1 MTINLTVPK
10 KTESSEL
17 KPRITVIGVGGAGGN
32 AVNNMIQMGLE
43 GVEFVV
49 ANSDAQALSHSS
61 ADRRIEMGTEVTP
74 IPPLDKQRPRSP
86 WRKYWPTCTTPTW
99 FSSRQGSEVALARVL
114 RQ

>member
-1 MTINLTVPK
+1 MTINLTVPNP
-10 KTESSEL
+10 TGSLEL

-61 ADRRIEMGTEVTP
+61 AERRIQMGAEVTRG
-74 IPPLDKQRPRSP
+74 LGA
-86 WRKYWPTCTTPTW
+86 
-99 FSSRQGSEVALARVL
+99 GSNPAIGQAAAEESLEEI
-114 RQ
+114 